1 MTDGGPTLA
10 ERLGHGPDARLLI
23 VNCDDLGSSHAANLG
38 CYDALRNGIATSSTL
53 MVPCPWA
60 REASAR
66 YQGEDVG
73 VHLTLNAE
81 WDLYRWGPI
90 TRAPSLHDGDG
101 GFPRT
106 IEDLWEHADL
116 DEVRRELTAQ
126 IERAILWGFDISHLD
141 CHMGSLSFRPEFFDI
156 HLDLAVEERRRLGEG
171 APAVEVPLG
180 VEREVDAHVLTA
192 VAAGRLTGPRAR
204 HGQAGAGGDALAEG
218 PVAAH
223 VGGVAGAELEG
234 GHDEEAGVGAATE
247 AFGEG
252 RHGAARYPA
261 ATWGPPQAPHSPRP
275 AVRASAAAAAMAA
288 VRVTLGGY
296 VAAAA

>member
-1 MTDGGPTLA
+1 MDGGPTLA
-10 ERLGHGPDARLLI
+10 ERLGYAADTRLLI

-60 REASAR
+60 REAAAR

-106 IEDLWEHADL
+106 IEDLWDHADL

-156 HLDLAVEERRRLGEG
+156 HLDLAVEYGLPMRMMGAGFEKNVGFPFRRLAAEEG
-171 APAVEVPLG
+171 VVFPDHLVVQVGPTRPSVEKVLAELRPGVTEIFLHPAVDTPELRAFAPDW
-180 VEREVDAHVLTA
+180 EARVDDHA
-192 VAAGRLTGPRAR
+192 VATDPDLRAR
-204 HGQAGAGGDALAEG
+204 FEAAGVVLIGYEPLRELQRAGG
-218 PVAAH
+218 
-223 VGGVAGAELEG
+223 
-234 GHDEEAGVGAATE
+234 
-247 AFGEG
+247 
-252 RHGAARYPA
+252 
-261 ATWGPPQAPHSPRP
+261 
-275 AVRASAAAAAMAA
+275 
-288 VRVTLGGY
+288 
-296 VAAAA
+296 